1 MSAFVIGD
9 THWGHSKSLSFL
21 TPDGSHLRPFS
32 SCEEMDETMVE
43 RWNAVVHQKDTVYHL
58 GDVAI
63 PRSGLKNLAKC
74 NGRKI
79 LIRGNHDTFKL
90 KDYAEYFEDIRGAHF
105 YQAGSKMLGGL
116 IFTHI
121 PVHPENLQGHYR
133 GNVHGHLHCHQ
144 VIKDGQI
151 DTRYFNACVE
161 RNNFT
166 PVALDEVI
174 DYFKI
179 NGRGS
184 ADIQHASA

>member
-9 THWGHSKSLSFL
+9 THWGHAKSLSFDQ
-21 TPDGSHLRPFS
+21 PDGSPLRPFS

-43 RWNAVVHQKDTVYHL
+43 RWNSVVKEKDTVYHL

-90 KDYAEYFEDIRGAHF
+90 KDYAEYFEDIRGAMFHH
-105 YQAGSKMLGGL
+105 AGKALRGGL

-121 PVHPENLQGHYR
+121 PVHPDNLRGHYL
-133 GNVHGHLHCHQ
+133 GCVHGHLHCHL
-144 VIKDGQI
+144 VFKDGQI
-151 DTRYFNACVE
+151 DQRFFNACVE
-161 RNNFT
+161 RNDFT
-166 PVALDEVI
+166 PVALELIVDHFRTNV
-174 DYFKI
+174 
-179 NGRGS
+179 RG
-184 ADIQHASA
+184 AANF

>member
-21 TPDGSHLRPFS
+21 TPDGSSLRPFS

-90 KDYAEYFEDIRGAHF
+90 KDYAEYFEDIRGAFF
-105 YQAGSKMLGGL
+105 YPGDSTMRGGL
-116 IFTHI
+116 IFTHV
-121 PVHPENLQGHYR
+121 PVHPSCLSGHYW

-144 VIKDGQI
+144 IIDDGKV
-151 DTRYFNACVE
+151 DRRYYNCCVE
-161 RNNFT
+161 RHNFY
-166 PVALDEVI
+166 PVALDTI
-174 DYFKI
+174 KDYFRQK
-179 NGRGS
+179 NS
-184 ADIQHASA
+184 

>member
-9 THWGHSKSLSFL
+9 THWGHAKSLSFIQ
-21 TPDGSHLRPFS
+21 PDGSPLRPFS

-43 RWNAVVHQKDTVYHL
+43 RWNAVVKDKDTVYHL

-90 KDYAEYFEDIRGAHF
+90 KDYAEYFEDIRGAMFHH
-105 YQAGSKMLGGL
+105 AGNQLPGGL

-121 PVHPENLQGHYR
+121 PVHPDNLRGHYL
-133 GNVHGHLHCHQ
+133 GCVHGHLHCHL
-144 VIKDGQI
+144 VVRDGQI
-151 DTRYFNACVE
+151 DKRYFNACVE
-161 RNNFT
+161 RNGFA
-166 PVALDEVI
+166 PVALDDIVA
-174 DYFKI
+174 YFKGD
-179 NGRGS
+179 GRAQ
-184 ADIQHASA
+184 ADV